1 MSILEHHPIR
11 STALTQS
18 LASIDLFCETLWL
31 QDGLAQNTL
40 DAYRYDLR
48 LFSEWLAQ
56 QYELNLWQVTSDHLS
71 SYLAYR
77 HEDKASTIN
86 RLLAVLRRFY
96 QFSLHQQS
104 ITHDPCLK
112 LRSAKQAPRF
122 PKVLSE
128 NQVEAL
134 LNAPNI
140 DTPAGLRD
148 RTMIELMYA
157 SGLRVSELVNLSIL
171 AISFNENLV
180 RVVSGKG
187 NKERLVPFGAQAS
200 DWLHRYL
207 NEARPQLA
215 KGRAIDTLFLSPRQS
230 SPQGKMTRQTFWH
243 AIKRYAQQAK
253 IYTPLSPHVLRHA
266 FATHLLNHGADLR
279 VVQLLLGHADI
290 STTQIYTHIAHERL
304 KILHATHHPRG

>member
-1 MSILEHHPIR
+1 MSTLEHQPIH
-11 STALTQS
+11 SVALTHS
-18 LASIDLFCETLWL
+18 LSSIDLFCETLWL

-48 LFSEWLAQ
+48 LFSEWLAR
-56 QYELNLWQVTSDHLS
+56 QYEVNLWQVTSDHLL
-71 SYLAYR
+71 SYMAYR
-77 HEDKASTIN
+77 HEDKPSTAN
-86 RLLAVLRRFY
+86 RRLAVLRRFY
-96 QFSLHQQS
+96 QFSLHQQA
-104 ITHDPCLK
+104 IAQDPCLK
-112 LRSAKQAPRF
+112 LRSAKPTPRF
-122 PKVLSE
+122 PKILSE
-128 NQVEAL
+128 DQVEAL

-140 DTPAGLRD
+140 NTAAGLRD

-171 AISFNENLV
+171 AISFNENVV
-180 RVVSGKG
+180 RVISGKG

-200 DWLHRYL
+200 DWLQRYL
-207 NEARPQLA
+207 HEARPQLA

-230 SPQGKMTRQTFWH
+230 SPNGKMTRQTFWH
-243 AIKRYAQQAK
+243 AVKRYAQQVK

-279 VVQLLLGHADI
+279 VVQLLLGHVDI

-304 KILHATHHPRG
+304 KTLHATHHPRG